1 MEKLYIRSEDLLKDS
16 FQLAWNVYESGFKPN
31 YIVGVWRG
39 GAPIGIAVQEFLSV
53 LGVKSD
59 HVAIRTSYYSGID
72 AKKDTVQVYGLN
84 YVIRKLESEDRLL
97 IVDDVHDTG
106 NSISQIITDLKKACK
121 KNTPEIRVAT
131 PFFKPEKNLTDN
143 VPDYYLHETNKWLVF
158 PHELEGLS
166 IEEIEINKPEL
177 KDLISNIKNYFARKE
192 NSQFFF
198 LNLLAFIF
206 INVFFYRIAEHGT
219 DRSAQILIFLFFI
232 YILSLRGSY
241 KYFYNIN

>member
-59 HVAIRTSYYSGID
+59 HVAIRTSYYTGID
-72 AKKDTVQVYGLN
+72 AKKDSVQVYGLN

-121 KNTPEIRVAT
+121 KNTPEIKIAT
-131 PFFKPEKNLTDN
+131 PYYKPNKNESEYK
-143 VPDYYLHETNKWLVF
+143 PDYYLYKTDQWLVF

-166 IEEIEINKPEL
+166 LEEIQKNKPEL
-177 KDLISNIKNYFARKE
+177 QDLMDKIKEY
-192 NSQFFF
+192 
-198 LNLLAFIF
+198 L
-206 INVFFYRIAEHGT
+206 
-219 DRSAQILIFLFFI
+219 
-232 YILSLRGSY
+232 
-241 KYFYNIN
+241 